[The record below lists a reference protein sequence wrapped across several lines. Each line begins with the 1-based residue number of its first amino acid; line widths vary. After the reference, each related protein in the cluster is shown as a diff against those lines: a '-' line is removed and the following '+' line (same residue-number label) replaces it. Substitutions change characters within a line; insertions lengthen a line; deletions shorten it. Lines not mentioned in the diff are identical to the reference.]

1 MRALSCLNGVETLQE
16 CQRSDARM
24 TERKCKEGA
33 ESFFDDDYD
42 LFRPSS
48 PRTPLLL
55 KEGLGVVKQALMQGP
70 GVVKQARM
78 QGY

>member
-1 MRALSCLNGVETLQE
+1 
-16 CQRSDARM
+16 M
-24 TERKCKEGA
+24 TERKCKDGA
-33 ESFFDDDYD
+33 ESFFDDDYDDDYDYD

-55 KEGLGVVKQALMQGP
+55 KEGP